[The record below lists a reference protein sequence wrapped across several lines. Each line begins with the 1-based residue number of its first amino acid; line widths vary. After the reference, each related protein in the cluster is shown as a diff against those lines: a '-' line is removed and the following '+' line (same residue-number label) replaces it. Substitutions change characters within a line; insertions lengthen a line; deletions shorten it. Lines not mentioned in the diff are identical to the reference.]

1 MASFFEDKTLSSNE
15 ILIDISKIKVQNNS
29 NIDKKRVE
37 MLAKRFET
45 KLIHSVK
52 KGNLPIRS
60 KVTPIYQT
68 SAFTFDNL
76 EELEGYFQGEGNYL
90 YSRTGNPNPDE
101 LGQMVAAVE
110 GAPAGIATSS
120 GLSAILAGILSVVKS
135 GDHIVAADDVYGGS
149 FHLLHEE
156 LKQFGVETTF
166 VSFGDL
172 DQIEKAIQPNTKML
186 YTESITNPLLRVEN
200 LPAVVELA
208 KRNHL
213 ITVVD
218 NTFATPFH
226 CNPYE
231 VGVELVVHS
240 ATKYIG
246 GHSDI
251 TAGVVVGRE
260 DLVEKAR
267 AKVTNLGANVSP
279 FEAWLTTRGLKTL
292 AIRMQVQS
300 SNARKLADALRNNP
314 NIARVYYPFEE
325 DATGFGAMV
334 SIELAKTVDV
344 SQFFRSI
351 GWVKIVPT
359 LAGIETTVS
368 HPLKTSHRALPQK
381 AQEALGITNEL
392 VRISVGI
399 EHYEDIISIFEQAIE
414 KSLK

>member
-1 MASFFEDKTLSSNE
+1 
-15 ILIDISKIKVQNNS
+15 
-29 NIDKKRVE
+29 
-37 MLAKRFET
+37 MLTKRFET

-76 EELEGYFQGEGNYL
+76 EDLEGYYQGEGNYL
-90 YSRTGNPNPDE
+90 YSRIGNPNPDE

-172 DQIEKAIQPNTKML
+172 ELVEKAIQPNTKML

-208 KRNHL
+208 KRNDL

-231 VGVELVVHS
+231 LGVELVVHS

-292 AIRMQVQS
+292 AVRMQVQS
-300 SNARKLADALRNNP
+300 SNARKLADALRNNA

-325 DATGFGAMV
+325 ESTGFGAMV

-344 SQFFRSI
+344 SKFFRSI
-351 GWVKIVPT
+351 GWVKLVPT
-359 LAGIETTVS
+359 LAGVETTVT
-368 HPLKTSHRALPQK
+368 HPLKTSHRALPPE

-399 EHYEDIISIFEQAIE
+399 EHYEDIISVFEQAIE

>member
-1 MASFFEDKTLSSNE
+1 M
-15 ILIDISKIKVQNNS
+15 
-29 NIDKKRVE
+29 
-37 MLAKRFET
+37 AKRFET
-45 KLIHSVK
+45 KLIHSIEK
-52 KGNLPIRS
+52 DKLPIRS

-76 EELEGYFQGEGNYL
+76 EDLEGYFQGEGNYL

-101 LGQMVAAVE
+101 LGKMVAAIE

-156 LKQFGVETTF
+156 LRQFGIETTF
-166 VSFGDL
+166 VSFADL
-172 DQIEKAIQPNTKML
+172 EQVENEVQPNTKLL

-200 LPAVVELA
+200 LSAVVELA
-208 KRNHL
+208 KRKNL
-213 ITVVD
+213 VTVVD
-218 NTFATPFH
+218 NTFATPYH

-231 VGVELVVHS
+231 LGVELVVHS

-246 GHSDI
+246 GHSDV

-267 AKVTNLGANVSP
+267 TKVVNIGANVSP

-292 AIRMQVQS
+292 AVRMQVQS
-300 SNARKLADALRNNP
+300 ANARKLADSLRNNP

-325 DATGFGAMV
+325 EATGFGAMV
-334 SIELAKTVDV
+334 SVELAINVDV
-344 SQFFRSI
+344 DQFFKSL
-351 GWVKIVPT
+351 GWVKLVPT
-359 LAGIETTVS
+359 LAGVETTVS
-368 HPLKTSHRALPQK
+368 HPLKTSHRSLPPEAQK
-381 AQEALGITNEL
+381 ALGITNEL

-399 EHYEDIISIFEQAIE
+399 EHYVDIISVFEKAIE
-414 KSLK
+414 KSLR